1 MKNVFSGILISY
13 AKHEIK
19 NIEPLLIRAHNG
31 FLFEK
36 SIDEAIRH
44 LKEVELLLLKA
55 KQSYTESLKS

>member
-1 MKNVFSGILISY
+1 MKKVFCGTLISH

-36 SIDEAIRH
+36 SVDEAIRQ
-44 LKEVELLLLKA
+44 LKEIQSLLLKA
-55 KQSYTESLKS
+55 KQSYIEAPKR

>member
-1 MKNVFSGILISY
+1 MNKVFCGTLISH

-36 SIDEAIRH
+36 SVDEAIKH
-44 LKEVELLLLKA
+44 LKEIQSLLLKA
-55 KQSYTESLKS
+55 KQSYVEAPKR